1 MNAIDVQSPVTESQ
15 RLYNNWR
22 AARARWDLAQ
32 YDRPNPQDDL
42 PDEVDA
48 MHCATEHSA
57 LRAYLLCPTTD
68 SFELSRKLRVMQT
81 EGAAHFDCVGEVI
94 EGLAKDAHKIAEGQ
108 LNQRGRSKAAALL
121 G

>member
-1 MNAIDVQSPVTESQ
+1 MNAIDVQPPVTESQ
-15 RLYNNWR
+15 RLYSHWR

-42 PDEVDA
+42 PDELDA
-48 MHCATEHSA
+48 MHCATEHGA

-68 SFELSRKLRVMQT
+68 SFELARKLRVMQT

-94 EGLAKDAHKIAEGQ
+94 EVLAKDAHTIAEEQ
-108 LNQRGRSKAAALL
+108 HRHRVRGKPVAVRD
-121 G
+121 

>member
-15 RLYNNWR
+15 RLYNEWR

-42 PDEVDA
+42 PDELDA
-48 MHCATEHSA
+48 MHCATEHGA

-68 SFELSRKLRVMQT
+68 SFELARKLRVMQT

-94 EGLAKDAHKIAEGQ
+94 EVLAKDAHTIAEEQ
-108 LNQRGRSKAAALL
+108 HRHRVRGKPVAVRD
-121 G
+121 